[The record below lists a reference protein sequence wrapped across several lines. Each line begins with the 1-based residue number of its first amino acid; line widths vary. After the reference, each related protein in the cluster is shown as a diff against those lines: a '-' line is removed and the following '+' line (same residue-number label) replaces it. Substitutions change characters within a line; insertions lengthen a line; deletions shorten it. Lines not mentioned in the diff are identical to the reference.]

1 LTPVLSILFSIVLQG
16 RAFAVTGGNARTLRQ
31 AGSSFISSL
40 KFNHKLRVC
49 NAYPYARPIDVY
61 LGKTSLTTTDPI
73 KYKACREFAQA
84 LKEGDKIDF
93 KVGDSFAGSFSVSDL
108 PENDAV
114 LALIIYRHDTM
125 STAVSFESHVFSN
138 LLNAQVAVIDAY
150 RGSAKSL
157 LHIRDHS
164 AGGTGKLARTEE
176 LRYDSVVAVNQGA
189 YEVVLKTT
197 EGKTADE
204 SPLVAL
210 TRESY
215 LVIRCGVESMQGK
228 SYPEGVMVYP
238 QSDPGQ
244 LGGAATLRPVFMVTL
259 LMLTMQLFAA

>member
-1 LTPVLSILFSIVLQG
+1 MATVLSILFSIVLRGSAIAGTGGSG
-16 RAFAVTGGNARTLRQ
+16 RALRH

-40 KFNHKLRVC
+40 QFNHRLRAC

-61 LGKTSLTTTDPI
+61 LGKESLTGTDPI
-73 KYKACREFAQA
+73 KYKECREFSKA

-150 RGSAKSL
+150 RGAAKSR
-157 LHIRDHS
+157 LHIRDQS
-164 AGGTGKLARTEE
+164 AGGTGKLARSEE

-189 YEVVLKTT
+189 YEVILKTT
-197 EGKTADE
+197 DGKTAAE
-204 SPLVAL
+204 KTLVAL

-238 QSDPGQ
+238 QSDPVQ
-244 LGGAATLRPVFMVTL
+244 LGGAANLRPVFMVTV
-259 LMLTMQLFAA
+259 LMLAMQQFVA